1 MSEIISEMVADLT
14 MQVVSLKEE
23 VAVNKQTIEQLQSEV
38 DNLTDSTTK
47 LTEENVCYKQEI
59 SQLERQVQS
68 LTSSQVALSE
78 ENAGYKQSIA
88 NCQYKQMN
96 TFFVNKINRGKKS
109 DNSNCNNFLDLRAQI
124 VALDE
129 QLTAEKNKAQSWRNA
144 GEYYRE
150 ELRKQ
155 NERLEKQ
162 ERFEYF

>member
-78 ENAGYKQSIA
+78 ENAGYKQRIA

-96 TFFVNKINRGKKS
+96 IFFVNKINRGKKKVTI
-109 DNSNCNNFLDLRAQI
+109 RI
-124 VALDE
+124 V
-129 QLTAEKNKAQSWRNA
+129 TI
-144 GEYYRE
+144 
-150 ELRKQ
+150 
-155 NERLEKQ
+155 
-162 ERFEYF
+162 F